1 MSAVQFEVASEIL
14 ANLRSAHQTLATA
27 ESLTGGLLSGA
38 LTDIPGSSD
47 VFLGGIIAYS
57 PAMKSALLHVDPN
70 LIDAHGVVSAE
81 VAIAMA
87 RGAISVLGSDW
98 AISTT
103 GVAGPGPSDGVAA
116 GTVWIA
122 LVGPGVAPKAETF
135 HLEGNRQ
142 EVRVRTIARA
152 FDSFTRILRE

>member
-1 MSAVQFEVASEIL
+1 MSAAQFAEASVIL
-14 ANLRSAHQTLATA
+14 ARLRSAHQTLATA

-38 LTDIPGSSD
+38 FTDVPGSSD

-57 PAMKSALLHVDPN
+57 PAMKSALLHVDRN

-87 RGAISVLGSDW
+87 NGAIRSVGSDW

-103 GVAGPGPSDGVAA
+103 GVAGPGASGGVAA

-122 LVGPGVAPKAETF
+122 IAAPGAAPQAEAF
-135 HLEGNRQ
+135 YLEGNRQ
-142 EVRVRTIARA
+142 EVRVRTIACA
-152 FDSFTRILRE
+152 FASLTRILRG

>member
-1 MSAVQFEVASEIL
+1 MSAAQFEGASEIL

-87 RGAISVLGSDW
+87 SGAIGVLGSDW

-152 FDSFTRILRE
+152 FDSFTRILRG

>member
-38 LTDIPGSSD
+38 LTDVPGSSD

-87 RGAISVLGSDW
+87 SGAIGVLGSDW

-122 LVGPGVAPKAETF
+122 IAGPGMAPQAEAF

-152 FDSFTRILRE
+152 FDSFTRILRG